1 MERDFFMKTK
11 RIGFSEWEAE
21 DIELAKL
28 LWGDPTVTRFICAS
42 GIFRQ
47 EEIEKR
53 LKSEIERNS
62 IYHVQYWP
70 IFELASK
77 ELIGCCGLRPYKEK
91 TYEIGFRLR
100 PKFWGQGVAT
110 EAATAV
116 MEYACTSL
124 GAERLFAGHHPDN
137 KASQKVLG
145 KLGFQYTGDE
155 FYEPTG
161 LYHPSYEW
169 KKQAWWLCENC

>member
-1 MERDFFMKTK
+1 MHGMIILGPAGSGKTTLGKFVADKMEIAFL
-11 RIGFSEWEAE
+11 
-21 DIELAKL
+21 DIDEYI
-28 LWGDPTVTRFICAS
+28 WRNDT
-42 GIFRQ
+42 
-47 EEIEKR
+47 EK
-53 LKSEIERNS
+53 
-62 IYHVQYWP
+62 P
-70 IFELASK
+70 
-77 ELIGCCGLRPYKEK
+77 
-91 TYEIGFRLR
+91 YEIGFHLR
-100 PKFWGQGVAT
+100 PKFWGQGFAT

-169 KKQAWWLCENC
+169 KRKE